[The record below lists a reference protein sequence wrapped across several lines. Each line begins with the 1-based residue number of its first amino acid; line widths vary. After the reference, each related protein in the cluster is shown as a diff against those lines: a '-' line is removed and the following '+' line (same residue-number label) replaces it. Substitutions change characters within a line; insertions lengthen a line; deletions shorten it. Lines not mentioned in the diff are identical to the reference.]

1 MAYAQ
6 ITYNWPDGSRVNVR
20 VGTDRGDGAYP
31 DLLAELNARALD
43 LYRGVGLDD
52 ATAEPDIVEHDGD

>member
-6 ITYNWPDGSRVNVR
+6 IIHTWPDGSRVTVR

-31 DLLAELNARALD
+31 DQLAELNARALD
-43 LYRGVGLDD
+43 LYRGTVPD
-52 ATAEPDIVEHDGD
+52 ADPVEHDE

>member
-20 VGTDRGDGAYP
+20 VGTNDGDGAYP

-43 LYRGVGLDD
+43 LYRGIEDT
-52 ATAEPDIVEHDGD
+52 TAEPDIVEHDGE